1 MGTLFGIILVSIVFI
16 LYHNSL
22 LANPLEKIQNE

>member
-16 LYHNSL
+16 LNHNSL
-22 LANPLEKIQNE
+22 LVNSLEKYQNE